1 MEEKSKLQRWI
12 YLYIG
17 LAAIWFVSQ
26 VLAPMGNAFIP
37 GMDKLMKVTET
48 RNIDPGEFWYTDVE
62 TSSEAFI
69 FISNS
74 TNPALTGRNYS
85 GN

>member
-1 MEEKSKLQRWI
+1 MEGKSKLQRWA
-12 YLYIG
+12 YFLGG

-37 GMDKLMKVTET
+37 GIDKLMEVTDILD
-48 RNIDPGEFWYTDVE
+48 IDPGEFWYMDVE
-62 TSSEAFI
+62 TSGEAIMFT
-69 FISNS
+69 SNS
-74 TNPALTGRNYS
+74 TNPDLTGRNYN